1 MPQHF
6 DQNTSHRSPPHV
18 NGAETPKDL
27 NSRLKILEL
36 FTLHV
41 LPRNDEWDY
50 AWSFISMSD
59 VLDDERREAFLQSLQ
74 ELQDVKEHD
83 MQGER
88 ASFQREKDAQL
99 QDQLDDQNRREAEKA
114 ASERHKATQGG
125 SVNRRTSSEV
135 DYGIDKKGPSGN
147 AVPGPKALK
156 SGTPS
161 SATSATRQEASQVP
175 SQVEPSRNR
184 NTRKSSQKRPPAYVQ
199 PVRNFF
205 RVMQNLIRNM
215 ATSIGG
221 NPTTIFKILLS
232 VLAIIMAFGRRDIRE
247 RAKRILG
254 SGWDKV
260 RTTAG
265 MGVKVSYM

>member
-1 MPQHF
+1 MPRHL

-27 NSRLKILEL
+27 TSRLKILEL

-50 AWSFISMSD
+50 ARSFISMSD

-83 MQGER
+83 MQGEWATFR
-88 ASFQREKDAQL
+88 QEQGAQL
-99 QDQLDDQNRREAEKA
+99 QEQSDDLNRREAEKA
-114 ASERHKATQGG
+114 ASEMHKAARGG
-125 SVNRRTSSEV
+125 SIHGRTSSEV
-135 DYGIDKKGPSGN
+135 DYGIDKKGPNGN

-161 SATSATRQEASQVP
+161 GTTPATRQEASQVP
-175 SQVEPSRNR
+175 SQVEPRNR
-184 NTRKSSQKRPPAYVQ
+184 NTRKSSQKRPPTYVQ

-205 RVMQNLIRNM
+205 RLMQNLIRNM
-215 ATSIGG
+215 ATPIGG
-221 NPTTIFKILLS
+221 NPTTIFKLLLS
-232 VLAIIMAFGRRDIRE
+232 VLAIIMALSRRDIRE
-247 RAKRILG
+247 RAKRIVG
-254 SGWDKV
+254 NGWDKV
-260 RTTAG
+260 RTTVG
-265 MGVKVSYM
+265 MGVKVRYI

>member
-1 MPQHF
+1 MSRHF

-27 NSRLKILEL
+27 TSRLKILEL

-50 AWSFISMSD
+50 ARSFINMSD

-74 ELQDVKEHD
+74 ELQDIKEHD
-83 MQGER
+83 VQEER
-88 ASFQREKDAQL
+88 ATFQHEQDAQL
-99 QDQLDDQNRREAEKA
+99 LDRLEGQNRREAEKA
-114 ASERHKATQGG
+114 ASERYTAAQGG
-125 SVNRRTSSEV
+125 SLHRRTSSEV
-135 DYGIDKKGPSGN
+135 DYGIDKKGPNEN
-147 AVPGPKALK
+147 AVIGPKALN
-156 SGTPS
+156 SGTLS
-161 SATSATRQEASQVP
+161 GATSATRQEP
-175 SQVEPSRNR
+175 SRIPAQVEPRNR
-184 NTRKSSQKRPPAYVQ
+184 NTRKSSQKRPPTYVQ
-199 PVRNFF
+199 PVRNLF

-232 VLAIIMAFGRRDIRE
+232 VLAIIMAFSRRDIRE
-247 RAKRILG
+247 RAQRIMG

-260 RTTAG
+260 RTTVG
-265 MGVKVSYM
+265 MGVKVSYI